1 MLSGKQV
8 VVDKVAVY
16 NGHSDCIYTMLAGP
30 TANTF
35 FTTGADGMV
44 VQWDLN
50 TPNEG
55 TLIAKMP
62 KSVYALTL
70 ANEGTQ
76 LLVAQNFEGIHLLD
90 LETKQELATKALGN
104 VAIFDLMVIGNEIL
118 AALANGQVIKLAYP
132 QIEIIHQ
139 TRHTEQSARRLAQ
152 HPNLPGLVAVAYSD
166 GVIRLLETN
175 TLKIVEELQGHTNS
189 VFVVQFSPDG
199 KYLLSG
205 GRDAKLKVWD
215 AQNNF
220 ELVQDI
226 PAHLFAINDIYFHPF
241 KPLFA
246 TCSMDKSVKVWSAET
261 FKLLKVIDKSRH
273 AGHGNS
279 VNRLLWTTANEL
291 LISTGDDRNIHLWKL
306 SL

>member
-8 VVDKVAVY
+8 QVNKVAVY
-16 NGHSDCIYTMLAGP
+16 NGHSDCIYTMLQGP
-30 TANTF
+30 NPNNF
-35 FTTGADGMV
+35 FTSGADGMV

-50 TPNEG
+50 NPNEG
-55 TLIAKMP
+55 VLVAKMP
-62 KSVYALTL
+62 NSVYALAL
-70 ANEGTQ
+70 VNEGTQ

-90 LETKQELATKALGN
+90 LATKQELATRGLGN
-104 VAIFDLMVIGNEIL
+104 VAIFDFSVLGNQVL
-118 AALANGQVIKLAYP
+118 VALANGQVLSLTLP
-132 QIEIIHQ
+132 NLEITNQ
-139 TRHTEQSARRLAQ
+139 VRHSEQSARRFAK
-152 HPNLPGLVAVAYSD
+152 HPAYPGLVAVAYSD
-166 GVIRLLETN
+166 GHTRLLET
-175 TLKIVEELQGHTNS
+175 TKLQVVEELQSHTNS
-189 VFVVQFSPDG
+189 VFALCFYPDG

-215 AQNNF
+215 AENHF
-220 ELVQDI
+220 ALVHDI
-226 PAHLFAINDIYFHPF
+226 PAHLFAINDICFHPY

-246 TCSMDKSVKVWSAET
+246 TCSMDKSVKVWSSET

-279 VNRLLWTTANEL
+279 VNRLIWTTTEEL

>member
-1 MLSGKQV
+1 M
-8 VVDKVAVY
+8 A
-16 NGHSDCIYTMLAGP
+16 
-30 TANTF
+30 
-35 FTTGADGMV
+35 
-44 VQWDLN
+44 
-50 TPNEG
+50 
-55 TLIAKMP
+55 
-62 KSVYALTL
+62 L
-70 ANEGTQ
+70 ANQGTQ

-90 LETKQELATKALGN
+90 LATKQQLATKALGN
-104 VAIFDLMVIGNEIL
+104 VAIFDLLIAENQIL
-118 AALANGQVIKLAYP
+118 VALANGQVIKLAYP
-132 QIEIIHQ
+132 QLEIIHQ
-139 TRHTEQSARRLAQ
+139 ARHTEQSARRFAQ
-152 HPNLPGLVAVAYSD
+152 HPSLPGLGAVAYSD

-189 VFVVQFSPDG
+189 VFAVQFSADG
-199 KYLLSG
+199 KYLLSA

-215 AQNNF
+215 THDNF
-220 ELVQDI
+220 RLVQDI

-279 VNRLLWTTANEL
+279 VNRLLWTTTDEL